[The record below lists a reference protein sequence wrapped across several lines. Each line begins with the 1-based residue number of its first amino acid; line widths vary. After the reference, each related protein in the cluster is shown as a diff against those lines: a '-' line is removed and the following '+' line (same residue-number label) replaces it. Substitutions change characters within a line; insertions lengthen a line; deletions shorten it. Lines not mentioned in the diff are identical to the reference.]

1 MASNHIESN
10 TLQFSEDMEK
20 PHILVIATGG
30 TIASKE
36 GELGLTPV
44 MSGEELVS
52 DIPGIR
58 NVCTLDV
65 IQLMNIDSTN
75 MRPCQWLK
83 IRDAI
88 MEHYNCY
95 DGFVILHGT
104 DTMAYTAAALSYL
117 IQNSKKPIILTGS
130 QKPMGNPYTDAKIN
144 LYQSIL
150 YAADAKSCNVCIVFN
165 GKVVSGTRGRKQ
177 RTRSFDAFESMNFP
191 ELAIIRDNRIIR
203 YYTEALPAPE
213 DLITYDRLND
223 RVFVLKL
230 TPEVKSEIFS
240 LLFDHYDAI
249 VLETFGIGGIPA
261 YDDSFEQAIFHW
273 VDSGKTIAVT
283 TQVPEE
289 GCDLGV
295 YQVGKK
301 YSDHP
306 GILQSDDMTTES
318 IVAKLMWILGQTS
331 EQAKISQ
338 LYYKEINHD
347 RV

>member
-1 MASNHIESN
+1 MKN
-10 TLQFSEDMEK
+10 
-20 PHILVIATGG
+20 ILLIATGG
-30 TIASKE
+30 TIASKDN
-36 GELGLTPV
+36 GNGLTPSIDV
-44 MSGEELVS
+44 NVLL
-52 DIPGIR
+52 DYIPVIRQKCHVTGIS
-58 NVCTLDV
+58 
-65 IQLMNIDSTN
+65 LMNIDSSN
-75 MRPCQWLK
+75 MDTSHISSISEC
-83 IRDAI
+83 I
-88 MEHYNCY
+88 MNNYNDY
-95 DGFVILHGT
+95 DGFVITHGT
-104 DTMAYTAAALSYL
+104 DTCAYTAAALSYQL
-117 IQNSKKPIILTGS
+117 INLSKPVILTGS
-130 QKPMGNPYTDAKIN
+130 QLPIDVEKTDAVMNLTNAFIYSCEDISGVFLAFSEKLIKGTCAKKI
-144 LYQSIL
+144 
-150 YAADAKSCNVCIVFN
+150 KT
-165 GKVVSGTRGRKQ
+165 K
-177 RTRSFDAFESMNFP
+177 SFDAFESMNFP

-249 VLETFGIGGIPA
+249 ILETFGIGGIPA

-273 VDSGKTIAVT
+273 VDSGKTIAVS

-331 EQAKISQ
+331 EQDKISQ